1 MIRLQD
7 SNTRERERES
17 KSEMTASGDEAHNN
31 NNDRSTQD
39 DIEDQKVASFT
50 AGSTAATTKATPSVN
65 LIVLAVAVLGVI
77 WGSIMTGLYV
87 NERNSKEVSSST
99 SPTAVDTT
107 FRSLGNNTLGVG
119 AISHINVVVNDTVDI
134 GLEYYKSVL
143 GFEPASNADGLMD
156 YRAIANIGFCVD
168 AGFEDGD
175 CVVDI
180 IFLKHP
186 IINLYLELFYYYKPV
201 GDLNITLKS
210 ANDAGGVRHVALEVL
225 DAVETYN
232 TLQGMD
238 HKGIFIT
245 KETPIPLDP
254 FPYTFFYWI
263 DKYGVQWEFEQGRP
277 VAYYHVAGITG

>member
-1 MIRLQD
+1 
-7 SNTRERERES
+7 
-17 KSEMTASGDEAHNN
+17 
-31 NNDRSTQD
+31 
-39 DIEDQKVASFT
+39 
-50 AGSTAATTKATPSVN
+50 
-65 LIVLAVAVLGVI
+65 
-77 WGSIMTGLYV
+77 MTGLYV
-87 NERNSKEVSSST
+87 NERNSKDASSNT

-134 GLEYYKSVL
+134 GLEYYRNVL

-156 YRAIANIGFCVD
+156 YRAIANYGFCID

-175 CVVDI
+175 CVVDVL
-180 IFLKHP
+180 FLKHP
-186 IINLYLELFYYYKPV
+186 IINLYLELFYYYKPI
-201 GDLNITLKS
+201 GDMNITLKS
-210 ANDAGGVRHVALEVL
+210 TNDAGGIRHVALEVL

-238 HKGIFIT
+238 HQGIFVT